1 MLKLH
6 LHQWVILRGILALA
20 VKKVIP
26 SIKYQD
32 IPNYPYEDQPGHD
45 GELVLGRCDGV
56 DVVIFS
62 GRTHLYQ
69 GFSLPEVKWFLVM
82 FTQYLVF
89 ETVYPVRL
97 MKLLGVETVILTNV
111 SGALNKG
118 YSVGDFVVVKDHINY
133 AGLAGNNPLV
143 GPNDSRFL
151 NLVYCTFCPDIL

>member
-1 MLKLH
+1 
-6 LHQWVILRGILALA
+6 
-20 VKKVIP
+20 
-26 SIKYQD
+26 
-32 IPNYPYEDQPGHD
+32 
-45 GELVLGRCDGV
+45 
-56 DVVIFS
+56 
-62 GRTHLYQ
+62 
-69 GFSLPEVKWFLVM
+69 M

-151 NLVYCTFCPDIL
+151 NLVYCTFCKDIL